1 MKMRELD
8 AAADAKIADAIK
20 AVNNNGSLRNIS
32 VNGSALVY

>member
-8 AAADAKIADAIK
+8 TVADAKIAAAAK

-32 VNGSALVY
+32 VNGSAQVF